1 MTKEYDVMARMP
13 ELPSDTTPTA
23 AAMWAASVLLHAAV
37 QRSWPREELRKVL
50 LVLCL
55 RVGVDDL
62 SDAELLTE
70 VRTVLAQ
77 LRAPGGALRQ

>member
-1 MTKEYDVMARMP
+1 
-13 ELPSDTTPTA
+13 
-23 AAMWAASVLLHAAV
+23 LLHAAV